1 MKAQADS
8 KPVLEIIM
16 EEIRGQKRKRSY
28 DDLQI

>member
-16 EEIRGQKRKRSY
+16 EEIRGQKRKWSY